1 MARMQSFA
9 KVRARAGESLLGA
22 DDPDGGDGGRIP
34 KPPRIRSRVER
45 ASDDGVWTAALF
57 LALVAFLIPLWFLAV
72 GMALTTDPAAA
83 DGSRIPQFLFLALGC
98 IAIAFAVWSAI
109 SLARAPRLG
118 RGRHRATLR
127 RLAIVAGVLACVFL
141 HRFFSNA
148 AGLAGDILAFAG
160 AVAPAVLLA
169 ELSFALPA
177 IAKHRYGTE
186 IGSTGGVA
194 WVAVAATVVAIGFAP
209 LFWWLPTVIALV
221 GSACTGTAAVRLWR
235 RYEGRI
241 VSAA

>member
-1 MARMQSFA
+1 MQSFA

-83 DGSRIPQFLFLALGC
+83 NGSRIPQFLFLALGC

-141 HRFFSNA
+141 HRFIS
-148 AGLAGDILAFAG
+148 FAG

>member
-1 MARMQSFA
+1 
-9 KVRARAGESLLGA
+9 V
-22 DDPDGGDGGRIP
+22 
-34 KPPRIRSRVER
+34 RSRIAR

-72 GMALTTDPAAA
+72 GMALTADSGAT
-83 DGSRIPQFLFLALGC
+83 DGSRIPLVVFLGLGC
-98 IAIAFAVWSAI
+98 VAVWFAVRSSI

-118 RGRHRATLR
+118 RGRHRVTLR
-127 RLAIVAGVLACVFL
+127 RLAFIAGLLACVFL
-141 HRFFSNA
+141 HRFIYNA
-148 AGLAGDILAFAG
+148 AGLSSDILAYAG

-209 LFWWLPTVIALV
+209 SFWWLPTVIALV
-221 GSACTGTAAVRLWR
+221 GAACTGTAAVRLWR

>member
-1 MARMQSFA
+1 MQSFA

-83 DGSRIPQFLFLALGC
+83 NGSRIPQFLFLALGC

-141 HRFFSNA
+141 HRFISNA

-209 LFWWLPTVIALV
+209 SFWWLPTVIALV